1 METAVSICRLC
12 TSCCPIEVT
21 VDHGRAIKVVGDRH
35 SDMYGGYTCAKGR
48 ALPEL
53 HNRPDRL
60 LHSQKRQPDGS
71 YAPISANDAIA
82 EIAARVGT
90 ILEEHGPRAIASFT
104 GTRIIEHG
112 AFYALGV
119 GFMGALGSPMQFSP
133 LTLDQPGDLVA
144 HAFHG
149 TWMGGEVRVEDCE
162 AWLLVGTNPIV
173 SHQYWANNPVGRITT
188 AVKHG
193 TRLVV
198 VDPRV
203 TETAHHAVV
212 HLQPRPGEDNTVLA
226 GLLARLFEW
235 DAIDSE
241 FIGLNVTGVDRLQ
254 AAVAPYTPDYV
265 CRRADLPPD
274 RFEAAARVLA
284 EARTGGV
291 YCGTGTSMS
300 NMGGNLAFYLA
311 LALMSVRGWWAREG
325 DPFLRPHA
333 LLPEISP
340 RAEPRNPFPAANFG
354 EKMRVRGLQGGVCG
368 VPAGAMFEEILQPGE
383 GQIKALFNLGGNPLM
398 AVPDTSLAHKG
409 LSNLELYVTT
419 DVSMSNNARMAD
431 YVIAVKMGLE
441 TSTTSYISEA
451 LGYMHRGMGLEDP
464 FAQYVPAVVDPP
476 PGSDLIEDWQLYYRL
491 GQALGLD
498 LFIVNACGL
507 PGAFDVPPIVHPL
520 NMTTEPTTDE
530 ILEIMCSDGRI
541 SFSELTTDTHGHVY
555 DDLRMTVGKRE
566 PSCDQHLE
574 VGAEPMMAELA
585 DNYRRYDSA
594 AIAALHEDYPFL
606 LIGRRDKGFVNG
618 TGQDIDKLT
627 RVRSYNPAY
636 IHPDDMDD
644 LGLIEG
650 QMVEIRSPY
659 GRLEGVATR
668 DPSLRRGVIS
678 MTHAFGQNPA
688 DEPDP
693 VRFGVNTNQLLS
705 ISAEFDRITGMPRMG
720 AVPVS
725 LTRVDRH
732 AREHVSV

>member
-1 METAVSICRLC
+1 
-12 TSCCPIEVT
+12 
-21 VDHGRAIKVVGDRH
+21 
-35 SDMYGGYTCAKGR
+35 
-48 ALPEL
+48 
-53 HNRPDRL
+53 
-60 LHSQKRQPDGS
+60 
-71 YAPISANDAIA
+71 
-82 EIAARVGT
+82 
-90 ILEEHGPRAIASFT
+90 
-104 GTRIIEHG
+104 
-112 AFYALGV
+112 
-119 GFMGALGSPMQFSP
+119 
-133 LTLDQPGDLVA
+133 
-144 HAFHG
+144 
-149 TWMGGEVRVEDCE
+149 
-162 AWLLVGTNPIV
+162 
-173 SHQYWANNPVGRITT
+173 
-188 AVKHG
+188 
-193 TRLVV
+193 
-198 VDPRV
+198 
-203 TETAHHAVV
+203 
-212 HLQPRPGEDNTVLA
+212 
-226 GLLARLFEW
+226 
-235 DAIDSE
+235 
-241 FIGLNVTGVDRLQ
+241 
-254 AAVAPYTPDYV
+254 
-265 CRRADLPPD
+265 
-274 RFEAAARVLA
+274 
-284 EARTGGV
+284 
-291 YCGTGTSMS
+291 
-300 NMGGNLAFYLA
+300 
-311 LALMSVRGWWAREG
+311 
-325 DPFLRPHA
+325 
-333 LLPEISP
+333 
-340 RAEPRNPFPAANFG
+340 
-354 EKMRVRGLQGGVCG
+354 
-368 VPAGAMFEEILQPGE
+368 
-383 GQIKALFNLGGNPLM
+383 
-398 AVPDTSLAHKG
+398 
-409 LSNLELYVTT
+409 
-419 DVSMSNNARMAD
+419 
-431 YVIAVKMGLE
+431 MGLE

-705 ISAEFDRITGMPRMG
+705 ISAEFDGITGMPRMG
-720 AVPVS
+720 ALPVS
-725 LTRVDRH
+725 VTTVERH
-732 AREHVSV
+732 AREHVSA